1 LHWKNVACNYCIE
14 KTSLVVLKKKTAK
27 EGVYVT
33 PRCIITKII
42 PRMTLFCCIYKLCFL
57 FYITIYRVRLV
68 FSSLSLL
75 TFHVNYII
83 VVPLNTSCKLHYC
96 GSPTCN
102 GKKKRRVFT
111 VMALFGHRNLLLK
124 YCHGL
129 PVLWTQKSKHLT
141 LFRFINSRL
150 LSIL

>member
-14 KTSLVVLKKKTAK
+14 KTSLVVLKKKTAE

-33 PRCIITKII
+33 PRCIITII
-42 PRMTLFCCIYKLCFL
+42 IYGWLYFVVFKLCFL
-57 FYITIYRVRLV
+57 FYITIYRVRLE

-83 VVPLNTSCKLHYC
+83 AVPLNTSCKLHYC

-141 LFRFINSRL
+141 LFRFINST
-150 LSIL
+150 